1 MTASDI
7 QGPKGHPM
15 FMKNVR
21 VEHENKKLV
30 HVVLMDA
37 RVESS
42 CSQFC
47 VGNVHNNSFIILSSS
62 AIYRPPQQ
70 AVCWRLVVSFG
81 LDEVQLAKWQ
91 ACRRGRA
98 VKWIHDWKKNAMNC
112 LSLMSLCNA
121 VGAWNQPSTR
131 LVFGSRT
138 FSRNDYYL
146 TSRVTFS
153 LTLQTCVSLQGLPQ
167 HHFRSNCLSAGLE
180 ITRTYKK
187 IMDCHNCLLR
197 EWGNGQPFSGGIL
210 CRFSFQWGGLEESNG
225 SLL

>member
-1 MTASDI
+1 M
-7 QGPKGHPM
+7 
-15 FMKNVR
+15 
-21 VEHENKKLV
+21 
-30 HVVLMDA
+30 
-37 RVESS
+37 
-42 CSQFC
+42 
-47 VGNVHNNSFIILSSS
+47 
-62 AIYRPPQQ
+62 
-70 AVCWRLVVSFG
+70 CWRLVVSFG

-98 VKWIHDWKKNAMNC
+98 VKWIHDWEKNAMNC

-167 HHFRSNCLSAGLE
+167 NHFRSNCLSAGLE

-210 CRFSFQWGGLEESNG
+210 CRFFLSNG
-225 SLL
+225 EALKSLTEVCCNGFVLGLLGRSLRIYQIFCLCIVAANGFGVWAAFTVAKRIAEG